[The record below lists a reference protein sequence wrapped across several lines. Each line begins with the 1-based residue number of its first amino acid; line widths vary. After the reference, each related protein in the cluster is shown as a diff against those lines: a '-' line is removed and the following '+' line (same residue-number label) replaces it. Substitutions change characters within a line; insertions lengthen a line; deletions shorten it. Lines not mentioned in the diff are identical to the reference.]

1 MKVRKDML
9 VDALWKYAET
19 NPERAPV
26 LRRISTDLENDGRL
40 SVTLR
45 DAALLLLDINDV
57 PAELWTDPL
66 PDPVAGADAVSDAV
80 EMLNR
85 EWGLTP
91 LHRLVAARRL
101 AWAAA
106 QLARSIENNFTEGL
120 HKQQS

>member
-1 MKVRKDML
+1 MKIRKDML
-9 VDALWKYAET
+9 VDALRKYAET
-19 NPERAPV
+19 HPDRAPV
-26 LRRISTDLENDGRL
+26 LHRISTDLADDGRL

-45 DAALLLLDINDV
+45 DAALLLLDIHDV

-66 PDPVAGADAVSDAV
+66 PEPSAGADAVSDAV
-80 EMLNR
+80 AGLNR

-106 QLARSIENNFTEGL
+106 QLARSIENNFVEGL
-120 HKQQS
+120 HKQQT